1 MGAMDRRT
9 AFTGCMLFFLLL
21 AACADRRPAEYRL
34 SGPTMGTTFNITVVT
49 ASGLDQEKLKDQI
62 HAALEVVNRHMST
75 YRQDAELATFN
86 RTQSTDW
93 LPVSHRLCEAI
104 EDALQLGALSNGAFD
119 VTVGPLVDL
128 WGFGP
133 QESIS
138 TPPTDAAIDGA
149 RNQTGRD
156 KLETDCQRPAIR
168 KHLAGL
174 RVDLS
179 GYAKGLAADEIAVLL
194 DRHDISNYLVEIGG
208 DLRTRGRN
216 ASGNKWRIAIETPDP
231 AGRNVKRII
240 HVSGFGVATSGDYRN
255 FFEHD
260 GRLYSHTIDP
270 RTGRPVTHD
279 LASVTVLAESAAFAD
294 AMATAL
300 LVLGPRA
307 GPELADSKDIAA
319 YFITRNGSDFTERT
333 SGRFLQLT
341 GH

>member
-9 AFTGCMLFFLLL
+9 AIAGCLLIFILL
-21 AACADRRPAEYRL
+21 AACADRRPTEYRL

-49 ASGLDQEKLKDQI
+49 ESGFDQEKLKDEI
-62 HAALEVVNRHMST
+62 HAALEDVNRHMST

-86 RTQSTDW
+86 RAPSTDW
-93 LPVSHRLCEAI
+93 IPVSRRLCGAI
-104 EDALQLGALSNGAFD
+104 EGALQLGALSDGAFD
-119 VTVGPLVDL
+119 ITVGPLVDL

-138 TPPTDAAIDGA
+138 TPPTDEAIDEA
-149 RNQTGRD
+149 RSRTGRD
-156 KLETDCQRPAIR
+156 KLETDCERPAIR
-168 KHLAGL
+168 KHHAGL
-174 RVDLS
+174 RADLS
-179 GYAKGLAADEIAVLL
+179 GYAKGLAADEIAALL
-194 DRHDISNYLVEIGG
+194 DANELSDYLVEIGG
-208 DLRTRGRN
+208 DLRSRGRN
-216 ASGNKWRIAIETPDP
+216 ASGNKWRIAIETPEP
-231 AGRNVKRII
+231 GGRNVKRII
-240 HVSGFGVATSGDYRN
+240 HISGPGVATSGDYRN

-260 GRLYSHTIDP
+260 GRRYSHTIDP

-279 LASVTVLAESAAFAD
+279 LASVTVLADSAAFAD

-300 LVLGPRA
+300 LVLGPHA
-307 GPELADSKDIAA
+307 GPELADSKGIAA